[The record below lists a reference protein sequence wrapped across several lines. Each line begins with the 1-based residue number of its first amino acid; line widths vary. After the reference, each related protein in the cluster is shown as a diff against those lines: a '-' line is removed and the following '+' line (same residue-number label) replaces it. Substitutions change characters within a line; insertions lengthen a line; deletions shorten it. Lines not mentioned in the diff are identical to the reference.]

1 MKDEVLGFI
10 SRFTAKGKR
19 TEVIDAFRNGCCF
32 WFAKTLRDRF
42 VGCDPTIMYAQI
54 DNHFGTMIDGRV
66 YDITGDVTD
75 EFPWEIFSR
84 VPDQLLIDRIVRD
97 CICFSE

>member
-10 SRFTAKGKR
+10 SRFTAKGCR
-19 TEVIDAFRNGCCF
+19 GEVIDAFRNGCCF

-42 VGCDPTIMYAQI
+42 VGCDPVIMYDQI
-54 DNHFGTMIDGRV
+54 ENHFGTMIDDRV

-75 EFPWEIFSR
+75 EFRWMAFSKLG
-84 VPDQLLIDRIVRD
+84 DKSLLDRLVRD
-97 CICFSE
+97 CICFTA

>member
-19 TEVIDAFRNGCCF
+19 KEVIDAFRNGCCF
-32 WFAKTLRDRF
+32 WFAKILRDRF
-42 VGCDPTIMYAQI
+42 SGCNPSIMYDQVE
-54 DNHFGTMIDGRV
+54 NHFGTMVGERI

-75 EFPWEIFSR
+75 DFRWEIFEQME
-84 VPDQLLIDRIVRD
+84 DKLLISRLIRD
-97 CICFSE
+97 CVAFTE